1 MALSKL
7 TPTVLPARREIPLDR
22 VVSRD
27 RLKLIPLIQ
36 IQIYVAAVA
45 SQLSVLPHARSTIW
59 ISGLDELT

>member
-27 RLKLIPLIQ
+27 RLKLIPLPVIQ
-36 IQIYVAAVA
+36 IQIYM
-45 SQLSVLPHARSTIW
+45 
-59 ISGLDELT
+59 